1 MGDAGVTIVADQSAC
16 CGELG
21 GGAFNV
27 AFQSIARG
35 KERAKDSR
43 RRGGAARLFAPGDR
57 LVSARLQQMGAPDD
71 AASRSRSFQHLVDIT
86 GDATPNVER
95 IGAVGY

>member
-35 KERAKDSR
+35 KE
-43 RRGGAARLFAPGDR
+43 
-57 LVSARLQQMGAPDD
+57 
-71 AASRSRSFQHLVDIT
+71 
-86 GDATPNVER
+86 
-95 IGAVGY
+95 